1 MTDAWIP
8 ILILGLPLLGLLFL
22 SNIYKGGTSAS
33 SVEDGETP
41 ISPLSRR
48 ISPGAISALSGGTA
62 NLDSITAVVI
72 GGTSLFG
79 GRGSII
85 GTLFGRKDRRTDMR
99 AGMEQTLERM
109 RAVAEQDVA
118 RAR

>member
-48 ISPGAISALSGGTA
+48 ISPGAISALSGRV
-62 NLDSITAVVI
+62 LP
-72 GGTSLFG
+72 
-79 GRGSII
+79 GSISKLSGWRSPGAI
-85 GTLFGRKDRRTDMR
+85 SKLSGRKSPGAISRLSGYTPPGAISGLSGPPSAD
-99 AGMEQTLERM
+99 
-109 RAVAEQDVA
+109 
-118 RAR
+118 